1 MQIKLG
7 TDFKANVEQGLEP
20 EQKKKQEKGKEDFE
34 TRFSHCSKVSVDPIY
49 PPKVSSIGN
58 KGHLAKAVT
67 MSKCNVWFILSVILW
82 NLSILCHSRREL
94 QADRLHQVYNLLS
107 GMWRKP
113 CFNISLQKLQRKLNF
128 FKYQFCPIF
137 SSQKNKKIKGIV
149 VNLNEYSPEIWKWMI
164 HKSENVT

>member
-67 MSKCNVWFILSVILW
+67 MSKCNV
-82 NLSILCHSRREL
+82 
-94 QADRLHQVYNLLS
+94 
-107 GMWRKP
+107 
-113 CFNISLQKLQRKLNF
+113 
-128 FKYQFCPIF
+128 
-137 SSQKNKKIKGIV
+137 
-149 VNLNEYSPEIWKWMI
+149 
-164 HKSENVT
+164 